1 MLLLE
6 NTPLMKPIRTITEL
20 SMIRLSSI
28 QESIVVIL
36 WLNMF

>member
-20 SMIRLSSI
+20 SMTSLSFSL
-28 QESIVVIL
+28 ESIEVIL
-36 WLNMF
+36 